1 MHLPIHP
8 VPSQT
13 PSAAPTA
20 TVRGQAV
27 FTLLF
32 AGLAGIGWFSGRADS
47 SGLASA
53 FLALGAWAVGAALA
67 AAMGVSWRRA
77 VVEWATLAGVS
88 WLLWNGWRNL
98 PVAAPVGESLRLIA
112 VLLLVL
118 GVILRFAALHA
129 ESLQRLEGRAA
140 PLAPLARFLFLYC
153 LAAAGA
159 LFLRLSAGFDAT
171 GAVALAGLVS
181 VVLFLG
187 GALARAA
194 LRFYQPLALRDT
206 DPLLTGGL
214 LAVLLRGGHPLRA
227 LAASLE
233 RQLGVR
239 LGEIWALQFVRSR
252 LPVVAA
258 TTTVLV
264 VGASCFTVVPTT
276 AHGVRVRLGHF
287 IEPALGPGL
296 HVGWPWPLEQIAIV
310 PTGAVQEISLG
321 FERDIGGAILWAEKH
336 FEGERNLLV
345 GTGEEL
351 LTVNVPIYFR
361 IADPV
366 AWLRHTADAQTALT
380 HLAERH
386 LLALT
391 AAHESFRLMT
401 TERVATANQLRARL
415 QSDAAALRLGVE
427 IVFVGLKDVHPPV
440 AVAAAYQDVVSAEE
454 DKEAHI
460 YLGRQYAADQL
471 PRAHEEATR
480 LLTAA
485 RAAAAAKL
493 AAATGEAARFA
504 SLEAAHRAAPQ
515 LFRQRLKLETLAEI
529 LPRPEKIVIDRH
541 LAAGQA
547 MTLDL
552 RSRDGGNFLDAAI
565 TAPPSS
571 TDATSLDAFIQNPHP
586 VPSAPSPP

>member
-8 VPSQT
+8 VPAQT
-13 PSAAPTA
+13 PPAAVA
-20 TVRGQAV
+20 SVRGQAV
-27 FTLLF
+27 FALLF
-32 AGLAGIGWFSGRADS
+32 AGLAGVGWFLMRVDS
-47 SGLASA
+47 SGLAVA
-53 FLALGAWAVGAALA
+53 LLALGAWAVGAAPA
-67 AAMGVSWRRA
+67 ASLRASWRRTL
-77 VVEWATLAGVS
+77 VEWVTLAGVS
-88 WLLWNGWRNL
+88 WLLWNGWRAV
-98 PVAAPVGESLRLIA
+98 PATTQDAEPLRLIA

-118 GVILRFAALHA
+118 GVVLRFAALHA
-129 ESLQRLEGRAA
+129 ESLQRLEGRPA

-153 LAAAGA
+153 LAAAA
-159 LFLRLSAGFDAT
+159 AIFLRLSAGFDAT
-171 GAVALAGLVS
+171 RAVAVVGTVS
-181 VVLFLG
+181 AAIFLG
-187 GALARAA
+187 EALARAA
-194 LRFYQPLALRDT
+194 LRFYQPRALRGSET
-206 DPLLTGGL
+206 LLTGGL

-227 LAASLE
+227 LAESLE
-233 RQLGVR
+233 QQLGVR
-239 LGEIWALQFVRSR
+239 VGEIWALQFVRSR
-252 LPVVAA
+252 LPFVAA
-258 TTTVLV
+258 GVAALV
-264 VGASCFTVVPTT
+264 AGASCFTAVPTG
-276 AHGVRVRLGHF
+276 AQGVRVRLGHF

-296 HVGWPWPLEQIAIV
+296 HIGWPWPLEQIVVV
-310 PTGAVQEISLG
+310 PTGAVQEFSLG

-361 IADPV
+361 IADPI
-366 AWLRHTADAQTALT
+366 AWLRHTADATTALT

-401 TERVATANQLRARL
+401 TERVETADQLRARL
-415 QSDAAALRLGVE
+415 QAEANALQLGVE

-440 AVAAAYQDVVSAEE
+440 AVASAYQDVVSAEE
-454 DKEAHI
+454 EMEAHI
-460 YLGRQYAADQL
+460 YLGKQYAADQI

-485 RAAAAAKL
+485 RATATAKV
-493 AAATGEAARFA
+493 AAATGEASRFA

-515 LFRQRLKLETLAEI
+515 LFRLRLKLETLAEV

-552 RSRDGGNFLDAAI
+552 RPRDGGNFLDTTA
-565 TAPPSS
+565 TAPDRSP
-571 TDATSLDAFIQNPHP
+571 DATSLDAFIQK
-586 VPSAPSPP
+586 PSVIAPAPSQP